1 MSKETYYRDQAVT
14 ESFEILH
21 SGVPMCVSMCAMSV
35 PMSVPMWVPLKF
47 CIPGARRQ
55 KPPDLESVCRLELT
69 KS

>member
-1 MSKETYYRDQAVT
+1 
-14 ESFEILH
+14 LH